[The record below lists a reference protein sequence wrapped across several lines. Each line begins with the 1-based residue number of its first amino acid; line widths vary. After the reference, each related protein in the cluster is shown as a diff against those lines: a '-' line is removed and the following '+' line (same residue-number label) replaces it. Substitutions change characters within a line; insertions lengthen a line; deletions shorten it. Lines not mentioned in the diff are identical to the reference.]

1 MEAHN
6 VTSIP
11 GADGW
16 AYGPFRHEYEGDALH
31 VPLIHDGEEVAE
43 FAVPQFVQDPEDV
56 RGVAL
61 LVIGAWNKWQSVKGL
76 GA

>member
-1 MEAHN
+1 MEARN
-6 VTSIP
+6 VTPIP

-16 AYGPFRHEYEGDALH
+16 TYGPFRHEYEGDALH
-31 VPLIHDGEEVAE
+31 IPLLHDDEEVAE
-43 FAVPQFVQDPEDV
+43 FSVPQFVQDPEDI

-61 LVIGAWNKWQSVKGL
+61 LVIGAWSKWQSVKGL

>member
-1 MEAHN
+1 MEARN
-6 VTSIP
+6 VTPIP

-16 AYGPFRHEYEGDALH
+16 AYGAFRHEYEGDSLH
-31 VPLIHDGEEVAE
+31 IPLIHDDGEVTE
-43 FAVPQFVQDPEDV
+43 FSVPQFVQNPEDI